1 MSTPL
6 GYFPCL
12 CPAFYV
18 ELMSDYR
25 FNRAMSMKF
34 GFESEE
40 EFKEK
45 AKGKFSLV
53 ETGVVEQESSR
64 LLLINVRF
72 VIRSR
77 PFPGLFTCLLTFLP
91 SGCQRWT
98 HAYRRLYAPFQLW

>member
-1 MSTPL
+1 MSIPL
-6 GYFPCL
+6 GYSPCL
-12 CPAFYV
+12 CPALYV

-45 AKGKFSLV
+45 AKEKFSLV
-53 ETGVVEQESSR
+53 ETGIVEQESSR

-77 PFPGLFTCLLTFLP
+77 TFPVLFT
-91 SGCQRWT
+91 
-98 HAYRRLYAPFQLW
+98 